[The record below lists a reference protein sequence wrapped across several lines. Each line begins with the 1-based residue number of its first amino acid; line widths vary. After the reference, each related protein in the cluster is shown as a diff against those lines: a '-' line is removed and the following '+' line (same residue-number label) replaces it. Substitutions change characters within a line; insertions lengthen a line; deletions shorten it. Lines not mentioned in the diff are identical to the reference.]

1 MATKSTEEFDFIS
14 YKQDQV
20 RLDNDEVKSL
30 LGRLKE
36 EGKITE
42 SEYMGCFKDISFMV
56 YKTARKNSADKMKFT
71 PPDLSNVTID
81 GVIDQLAIVR
91 EERAVSKKLEGYLK
105 ERLTA
110 ELVNAGLEAPSPP
123 PPMPEWLKLKLEMG
137 DDD

>member
-1 MATKSTEEFDFIS
+1 MATKSTEDFDFIS
-14 YKQDQV
+14 YKQEQV
-20 RLDNDEVKSL
+20 RLDSDSVKNL

-36 EGKITE
+36 DGKISE
-42 SEYMGCFKDISFMV
+42 SEYIGCFKEIGYWV
-56 YKTARKNSADKMKFT
+56 YSTKRKDAGVKKKFT

-81 GVIDQLAIVR
+81 GVIDQLAIQR
-91 EERAVSKKLEGYLK
+91 EENAVGKKMEGYLK

-110 ELVNAGLEAPSPP
+110 ELVAAGLVEASPA